1 MSKIANLSTP
11 GIPQENLIKYLSWSE
26 IRVMIFSTSNGVN
39 DDDDNGD
46 SDDNGDGGD
55 EI

>member
-1 MSKIANLSTP
+1 
-11 GIPQENLIKYLSWSE
+11 
-26 IRVMIFSTSNGVN
+26 MIFSTSNGVN

-55 EI
+55 EIWPIKSTLLNRAMCRMTTLLTNSV